1 MSVFWLILTLTLLI
15 FSHYLIR
22 DYASPAFISGAIW
35 TAVYV
40 IIILNKGFISNST
53 NCCYFFVAY
62 MFFVIGFFIPMRKI
76 NLCRIK
82 SVQSLQLSVEWNSI
96 FGKVIILLEYLF
108 SVTILKTTL
117 TNLVQLEK
125 SIWQMFRVTAS
136 QEEAGLSSFFVGA
149 MLNAV
154 QVVFLIAYA
163 VYLLNP
169 TKRNRRMMLVALPPV
184 VLTLLYSSRGG
195 WFLILI
201 SCVFL
206 YIYIKRPKGRKIA
219 LIGIAGVSAILL
231 VFFVSSFDKY
241 SDVNKYQSDIEM
253 ISGLTGSYFVAPPV
267 LFLQWISS
275 DYHLENGKYIF
286 RFVCA
291 LLHDI
296 FPEIE
301 VVDTV
306 QEFSN
311 YGGGISNVYTALHWY
326 SIDFGFFGACIVEFI
341 LGYIYG
347 RLYKQVRMS
356 HRTSII
362 VLILLSM
369 LLVPLVIQFFYETFL
384 AIFSLWIQRILWLLL
399 IVKSPAIQYTKVSQK
414 NLT

>member
-1 MSVFWLILTLTLLI
+1 MPILWMLLTIALLLFAHFI
-15 FSHYLIR
+15 IR
-22 DYASPAFISGAIW
+22 DYASPAFISGVIW
-35 TAVYV
+35 VAVY
-40 IIILNKGFISNST
+40 IILFLNREYIPSGIS
-53 NCCYFFVAY
+53 CYYFFVAY
-62 MFFVIGFFIPMRKI
+62 TFFLAGFFIPMRKI
-76 NLCRIK
+76 NLRRIK
-82 SVQSLQLSVEWNSI
+82 SVQSLQLSVEWTSI

-117 TNLVQLEK
+117 TNLIQLEK
-125 SIWQMFRVTAS
+125 SIWQMFRETAS
-136 QEEAGLSSFFVGA
+136 QEASLSSFFVGV

-184 VLTLLYSSRGG
+184 VLTLLYLSRGG

-206 YIYIKRPKGRKIA
+206 YIYIKRPKDRKIA

-384 AIFSLWIQRILWLLL
+384 AIFSLWIQRIFWLLL
-399 IVKSPAIQYTKVSQK
+399 IIKSPAIQYTKISQ
-414 NLT
+414 NNST